1 MGGAPPHTD
10 TLIRSAACVQGQI
23 GLFKTTRQHAVRSL
37 KNSFLCS
44 WTLLLRPARKVGL
57 EAGPLDARLE
67 NQPSEEVQDRA
78 KAVTSRNQQRNNA
91 FISTQTQHQPRD
103 SNTAPRWRHA
113 TAKRASRVFP
123 EQRMETQVRNQTKVP
138 RATRGNP
145 SAKPDKGSQS
155 NAWKPKCETRQRFP
169 EQRVET
175 HVGNET
181 KATACLNQQKA
192 SITN

>member
-1 MGGAPPHTD
+1 MIEILDHVDSTPESLDMGGAPPHTD
-10 TLIRSAACVQGQI
+10 TLIWSAACGQGQI
-23 GLFKTTRQHAVRSL
+23 GLFKTTRQRAVRSL

-44 WTLLLRPARKVGL
+44 WTLLLRPAGKVGL

-78 KAVTSRNQQRNNA
+78 KAVTSRNQQRNDA

-103 SNTAPRWRHA
+103 SNMAPWWRHA

-123 EQRMETQVRNQTKVP
+123 EQR
-138 RATRGNP
+138 
-145 SAKPDKGSQS
+145 
-155 NAWKPKCETRQRFP
+155 
-169 EQRVET
+169 VET
-175 HVGNET
+175 HMRNET